1 MEITINE
8 HGCGEFYVKVFNAIA
23 GAGTESKTLIDLC
36 CAEATISRHFQFKEK
51 TYVDMLD
58 EWSIPGQ
65 MDRYIQADVLG
76 QHAVF
81 DKHYDVALCSDGIEH
96 LIKSDGLRLIERMKT
111 ISDRQ
116 ILFTPLGDLWIKE
129 QLDNDPKSHKSG
141 WFPADFEGFAAIVC
155 PAYHP
160 TLNHGAFFVWRCPN
174 IEVDFERVKTI
185 LASSIAK

>member
-8 HGCGEFYVKVFNAIA
+8 HGCGELYVKIFNAIA
-23 GAGTESKTLIDLC
+23 GSDLESKTFIDLC

-51 TYVDMLD
+51 TYVDVLD
-58 EWSIPGQ
+58 EWNIPGQ
-65 MDRYIQADVLG
+65 MDRYVQADVLG

-116 ILFTPLGDLWIKE
+116 ILFTPLGDLWTTK
-129 QLDNDPKSHKSG
+129 DNDDPKSHKSG
-141 WFPADFEGFAAIVC
+141 WFPADFKGFAAVVC
-155 PAYHP
+155 PIYHP
-160 TLNHGAFFVWRCPN
+160 TFNHGAFFVWRCPDM
-174 IEVDFERVKTI
+174 EMDFERVKAT